1 MERLGFSTDGLLMSA
16 LKEKPVWDLPSEPH
30 APSNDAWASVTRLE
44 GSVEDDAMDDLNDG
58 MQCATPDLSGSLDKN
73 GDTMRLARR
82 AAVETILLDKVHNAE
97 IHDGLTNQDA
107 GRLREM
113 LFRYADVFRE
123 DVEGDPPVKVEPL
136 KVRLKPGS
144 VPVKCSIRWYPPAHM
159 DFLKRHFE
167 QLERASLVYKNNRAT
182 WASARIVPNKDPGD
196 LRMTIDNRP
205 INACTEPMPWPM
217 PNLDST
223 MTILVGTAVYFTLDW
238 TKGYWQLP
246 LHPDSQMYY
255 SFMTPWG
262 VYTPTRV
269 LMGQTDAVAY
279 CQSVV
284 H

>member
-1 MERLGFSTDGLLMSA
+1 DTALLAELIISHRVMERLGFSTDGLLLSA
-16 LKEKPVWDLPSEPH
+16 LKEKPVWDLSSEPY

-167 QLERASLVYKNNRAT
+167 QLERASLEQPRNMGVCSPDCAKER
-182 WASARIVPNKDPGD
+182 SG
-196 LRMTIDNRP
+196 RP
-205 INACTEPMPWPM
+205 PHDYRQPANQC
-217 PNLDST
+217 L
-223 MTILVGTAVYFTLDW
+223 Y
-238 TKGYWQLP
+238 
-246 LHPDSQMYY
+246 
-255 SFMTPWG
+255 
-262 VYTPTRV
+262 
-269 LMGQTDAVAY
+269 
-279 CQSVV
+279 
-284 H
+284 

>member
-1 MERLGFSTDGLLMSA
+1 DTALLAELIISHRVMERLGFSTDGLLLSA
-16 LKEKPVWDLPSEPH
+16 LKEKPVWDLSSEPY

-144 VPVKCSIRWYPPAHM
+144 VPVNVISNNWN
-159 DFLKRHFE
+159 
-167 QLERASLVYKNNRAT
+167 ERA
-182 WASARIVPNKDPGD
+182 
-196 LRMTIDNRP
+196 
-205 INACTEPMPWPM
+205 
-217 PNLDST
+217 
-223 MTILVGTAVYFTLDW
+223 
-238 TKGYWQLP
+238 
-246 LHPDSQMYY
+246 
-255 SFMTPWG
+255 
-262 VYTPTRV
+262 
-269 LMGQTDAVAY
+269 
-279 CQSVV
+279 
-284 H
+284 